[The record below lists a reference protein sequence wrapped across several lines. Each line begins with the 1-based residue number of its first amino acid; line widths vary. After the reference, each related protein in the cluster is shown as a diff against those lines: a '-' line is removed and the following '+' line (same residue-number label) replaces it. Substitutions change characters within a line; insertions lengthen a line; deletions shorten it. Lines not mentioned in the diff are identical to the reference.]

1 MHRALQ
7 TLSRYL
13 PADIGPFISMGIV
26 IQLAMSP
33 LSCYSFSLLSSQ
45 SSPRNLFQ
53 SRLSPVS
60 QLQPNSSRCLGPKSR
75 IILESSL
82 SLAFP
87 HSILWQILST
97 VLQNIAKSN
106 SHFLHCFHLGPNYHP
121 LLSGLL
127 Q

>member
-13 PADIGPFISMGIV
+13 PADINPFISVDIV

-33 LSCYSFSLLSSQ
+33 LSCYSLSLLSSQ

-53 SRLSPVS
+53 SHLPHVS
-60 QLQPNSSRCLGPKSR
+60 QLQPNSSRCLGSKSR
-75 IILESSL
+75 VILESSL
-82 SLAFP
+82 SLASP

-97 VLQNIAKSN
+97 LLQNIAKSK
-106 SHFLHCFHLGPNYHP
+106 SHFLHCYHPDPNYHH
-121 LLSGLL
+121 L
-127 Q
+127 